1 MKATMTKTEYAEF
14 VEAVD
19 EIKRKANIDINHSV
33 TYDGDSFIVEIL
45 DKDIN
50 LEYLDEILLDKEEQ
64 VWYNSV
70 SWATEQAL
78 YLQVLVGL
86 VLTTTPRVVGSTLS
100 LTLTTSNLIIGG
112 KYDSRRNCVLGKY

>member
-1 MKATMTKTEYAEF
+1 MGHRQGSIMKATMTKAEYQEF

-45 DKDIN
+45 DEDIN

-64 VWYNSV
+64 V
-70 SWATEQAL
+70 
-78 YLQVLVGL
+78 
-86 VLTTTPRVVGSTLS
+86 
-100 LTLTTSNLIIGG
+100 
-112 KYDSRRNCVLGKY
+112 

>member
-19 EIKRKANIDINHSV
+19 EIKAKANININHSV

-50 LEYLDEILLDKEEQ
+50 
-64 VWYNSV
+64 N
-70 SWATEQAL
+70 
-78 YLQVLVGL
+78 
-86 VLTTTPRVVGSTLS
+86 
-100 LTLTTSNLIIGG
+100 
-112 KYDSRRNCVLGKY
+112 

>member
-1 MKATMTKTEYAEF
+1 MKATMTKAEYQQF

-45 DKDIN
+45 DEDIN

-64 VWYNSV
+64 V
-70 SWATEQAL
+70 
-78 YLQVLVGL
+78 
-86 VLTTTPRVVGSTLS
+86 
-100 LTLTTSNLIIGG
+100 
-112 KYDSRRNCVLGKY
+112 

>member
-1 MKATMTKTEYAEF
+1 MKATMTKAEYQEF

-33 TYDGDSFIVEIL
+33 TYDGESFIVEIL

-64 VWYNSV
+64 V
-70 SWATEQAL
+70 
-78 YLQVLVGL
+78 
-86 VLTTTPRVVGSTLS
+86 
-100 LTLTTSNLIIGG
+100 
-112 KYDSRRNCVLGKY
+112 

>member
-19 EIKRKANIDINHSV
+19 EIKRKANININHSV

-50 LEYLDEILLDKEEQ
+50 LAYLDEILLDKEEQ
-64 VWYNSV
+64 V
-70 SWATEQAL
+70 
-78 YLQVLVGL
+78 
-86 VLTTTPRVVGSTLS
+86 
-100 LTLTTSNLIIGG
+100 
-112 KYDSRRNCVLGKY
+112 

>member
-19 EIKRKANIDINHSV
+19 EIKAKANININHAV

-50 LEYLDEILLDKEEQ
+50 LAYLDEILLDKEEQ
-64 VWYNSV
+64 V
-70 SWATEQAL
+70 
-78 YLQVLVGL
+78 
-86 VLTTTPRVVGSTLS
+86 
-100 LTLTTSNLIIGG
+100 
-112 KYDSRRNCVLGKY
+112 

>member
-1 MKATMTKTEYAEF
+1 MKATMNKQEYQEF

-19 EIKRKANIDINHSV
+19 EIKRKANININHSV

-64 VWYNSV
+64 V
-70 SWATEQAL
+70 
-78 YLQVLVGL
+78 
-86 VLTTTPRVVGSTLS
+86 
-100 LTLTTSNLIIGG
+100 
-112 KYDSRRNCVLGKY
+112 

>member
-19 EIKRKANIDINHSV
+19 EIKAKANININHSV

-50 LEYLDEILLDKEEQ
+50 LAYLDEILLDTEEQ
-64 VWYNSV
+64 
-70 SWATEQAL
+70 L
-78 YLQVLVGL
+78 
-86 VLTTTPRVVGSTLS
+86 
-100 LTLTTSNLIIGG
+100 
-112 KYDSRRNCVLGKY
+112 

>member
-1 MKATMTKTEYAEF
+1 MGHRQGGIMKATMTKAEYQEF

-64 VWYNSV
+64 V
-70 SWATEQAL
+70 
-78 YLQVLVGL
+78 
-86 VLTTTPRVVGSTLS
+86 
-100 LTLTTSNLIIGG
+100 
-112 KYDSRRNCVLGKY
+112 

>member
-1 MKATMTKTEYAEF
+1 MGYRQGGIMKATMTKAEYQEF

-50 LEYLDEILLDKEEQ
+50 LAYLDEILLDKEEQ
-64 VWYNSV
+64 V
-70 SWATEQAL
+70 
-78 YLQVLVGL
+78 
-86 VLTTTPRVVGSTLS
+86 
-100 LTLTTSNLIIGG
+100 
-112 KYDSRRNCVLGKY
+112 